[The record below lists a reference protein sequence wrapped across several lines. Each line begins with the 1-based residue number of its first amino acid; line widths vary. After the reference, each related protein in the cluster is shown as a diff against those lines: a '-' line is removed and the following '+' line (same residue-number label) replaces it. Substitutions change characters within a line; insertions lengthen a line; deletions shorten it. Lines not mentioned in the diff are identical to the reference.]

1 MFSSIVINPEK
12 NKQVFAYT
20 NKKIKDI
27 KLYDD
32 FKPIFEEEGEK
43 VYTKEELV
51 KMKRNNKEGIRFNG
65 VDSIT
70 IKNTSDNVVVMN
82 KK

>member
-12 NKQVFAYT
+12 NKQVSAYT

-43 VYTKEELV
+43 VYTKEDLV
-51 KMKRNNKEGIRFNG
+51 KMKKNNKEGIRFNG

-70 IKNTSDNVVVMN
+70 VKNTPDNVVVMN